1 MYPRQRPSPRW
12 GSSSDVVMGAQ
23 ITLHLV
29 HQLANDIALTTPT
42 AFKALAQIRFPAT
55 SCCSF
60 ATRSLA
66 TAAAVTVLQKLMR
79 LKELLFLLE
88 FNATASVTGRVT
100 SSIRTNATARFA
112 TRQREMWDQAFY
124 ICSVHVLTNHHN
136 RPASSKSIH

>member
-42 AFKALAQIRFPAT
+42 AFKALAQIRFSAT

-60 ATRSLA
+60 TRFEAARGLNHCQSL
-66 TAAAVTVLQKLMR
+66 TD
-79 LKELLFLLE
+79 
-88 FNATASVTGRVT
+88 GD
-100 SSIRTNATARFA
+100 FA
-112 TRQREMWDQAFY
+112 TF
-124 ICSVHVLTNHHN
+124 
-136 RPASSKSIH
+136 